1 MIKTAVKPKADMK
14 ITTQEL
20 HNKIEQLETSNDL
33 QHGHLSNRVDDLK
46 ESVKDN
52 REYFTKA
59 LESLDKKVWALV
71 LLTLSTLLATIATIM
86 VGQTQY
92 KRV

>member
-1 MIKTAVKPKADMK
+1 MPVVPKPERVTVAK

-20 HNKIEQLETSNDL
+20 HSKIEQLETSNDL
-33 QHGHLSNRVDDLK
+33 QHGYVSDRVDDLK
-46 ESVKDN
+46 ESVRDN

-71 LLTLSTLLATIATIM
+71 LLTISTLLATITSM
-86 VGQTQY
+86 LVS
-92 KRV
+92 